1 MAQMLRTPTSCS
13 QTAVQGLGSG
23 SNLSQWQDLALCK
36 PITGQP
42 KFGMESQ
49 AAEKHTGS

>member
-13 QTAVQGLGSG
+13 QTAVQGLESG

-36 PITGQP
+36 PIIGPP
-42 KFGMESQ
+42 KFGMGSQ
-49 AAEKHTGS
+49 AAERHTGS